1 MKSLLA
7 CLLLCAGMVVALPSP
22 LTAQEPKPVVSTE
35 DDRISDQVRMRLAGD
50 VDVKGGALEVTV
62 TDGAVVIKGRVDTE
76 KGKNKA
82 TKLAKKVKGVK
93 SVDNELKVGPPV

>member
-1 MKSLLA
+1 MKRFI
-7 CLLLCAGMVVALPSP
+7 VVASLS
-22 LTAQEPKPVVSTE
+22 LGTLVAQQAASTP

-50 VDVKGGALEVTV
+50 PDVKGGADEVTV
-62 TDGAVVIKGRVDTE
+62 HDGVVTIKGRVDSE

-93 SVDNELKVGPPV
+93 QVDNELQVGPPTT